1 MGKSPSLPEMAPH
14 FEASLSKTVV
24 FHWSIL
30 HYYNVVEHNLFQYF
44 SYSCRLQSFR
54 ILDLVED
61 AFGYL
66 RVRFEREYEAL

>member
-1 MGKSPSLPEMAPH
+1 MAPH

-30 HYYNVVEHNLFQYF
+30 HYNVIEHNLFQYF
-44 SYSCRLQSFR
+44 SYSCGLQSFR

-66 RVRFEREYEAL
+66 RVRFEREDEAL